1 MRVDLM
7 PGAVVV
13 VFSRQFG
20 QNEARRVAETLA
32 SFAPLAEVT
41 LDFTA
46 TRDLDEAAFG
56 PLSEALEALPN
67 PHVILRGLTRR
78 QVRMLEYLGVRHL
91 PPEAV
96 RPERAAG
103 GRGAD

>member
-7 PGAVVV
+7 PGAVIV

-32 SFAPLAEVT
+32 SFAPLAEIT

-46 TRDLDEAAFG
+46 TRELDESAFG

-78 QVRMLEYLGVRHL
+78 QIRMLEYLGVGHL
-91 PPEAV
+91 PPEAI
-96 RPERAAG
+96 RADRAAG
-103 GRGAD
+103 ERGSD